1 MTLVATNVPESPFTL
16 RAARRKLLILWSW
29 SALPVMIVL
38 IQTFGGRYGT
48 SWPDVLLGLSW
59 VCPLIAP
66 LIGLIVE
73 MARIKDEAAKK
84 LSARCNVV
92 TFRWCYWLSVF
103 MLTTLTAVLL
113 AKPFIPLKIQD
124 VFALTSIALS
134 FVSGLLTPL
143 MMKVFV
149 D

>member
-1 MTLVATNVPESPFTL
+1 MTLVVTSAPESPFTL
-16 RAARRKLLILWSW
+16 GAARRKLLALWSW
-29 SALPVMIVL
+29 SALPTIVVL

-59 VCPLIAP
+59 LCPLISP
-66 LIGLIVE
+66 LIGLMVE
-73 MARIKDEAAKK
+73 MARIKDQATKK
-84 LSARCNVV
+84 LNTRCNVV
-92 TFRWCYWLSVF
+92 TFRWSYWLSVF
-103 MLTTLTAVLL
+103 LLVTLTAVLL

-134 FVSGLLTPL
+134 IVSGLLTPL
-143 MMKVFV
+143 IMKAFV